1 MTPNELLDAA
11 LAAAVADLEAW
22 DTAAQENRDRID
34 RIARSSSNRAC
45 VRLVLACM
53 LAKIHQPDVDPRR
66 PYTEIQEPGA
76 FSGRTYDESYVEA
89 LLKHRL
95 PINTTTAFLTPALR
109 NVDYTL
115 TTDHEIVGRPRELY
129 ADALRVLAAVADEE
143 ETAEAVLTDTL
154 RVLVQM
160 RDERAKR
167 LASLQKSLRRNKGA
181 LPLSSER
188 IIALVLQHLASQR
201 SSRLPVLIVAA
212 AYQCV
217 AHLIG
222 EHPKPLGSHNSADEQ
237 SGAAGDVEI
246 CLTNDEQ
253 VRTVYEM
260 KHKAVTTRDIDRG
273 IEKLANLETVDN
285 YVFITTHVIEPEV
298 REYAASVYANTEGIE
313 FAILDCAGF
322 LRHFLHLFHR
332 HRVAFLDAYQ
342 RLVLAEPDSAV
353 SFELKQAFLALRE
366 AAVADPS

>member
-1 MTPNELLDAA
+1 MTPNELLEAA
-11 LAAAVADLEAW
+11 LAAAVADPEAW

-34 RIARSSSNRAC
+34 RVARATVNRAC
-45 VRLVLACM
+45 VRLVLSCM
-53 LAKIHQPDVDPRR
+53 LAKVHQPDVDPRR
-66 PYTEIQEPGA
+66 PYTEIQDPGT
-76 FSGRTYDESYVEA
+76 FSGRAYDETHIQS
-89 LLKHRL
+89 LLDHKL

-109 NVDYTL
+109 NIDFTL
-115 TTDHEIVGRPRELY
+115 TPDHEILGRPRELY
-129 ADALRVLAAVADEE
+129 TDAVRLLSAVANEE

-154 RVLVQM
+154 RVLVQI

-188 IIALVLQHLASQR
+188 IIALVLQHLACQR

-217 AHLIG
+217 SHLIG
-222 EHPKPLGSHNSADEQ
+222 ENPKPLGSHNSADEQ

-273 IEKLANLETVDN
+273 IEKVAKLSAVDN
-285 YVFITTHVIEPEV
+285 YIFITTHAIELEV
-298 REYAASVYANTEGIE
+298 REYAASVYATTEGIE
-313 FAILDCAGF
+313 FAVLDCAGF

-342 RLVLAEPDSAV
+342 RLVLAEPESAV
-353 SFELKQAFLALRE
+353 SFELQQAFLALRE
-366 AAVADPS
+366 AALADPS